1 MALLNKFNTKIK
13 DDINTGFGSN
23 AFNYGGRFLNKDGT
37 PNIKKTGV
45 NFLERFSRFHSMLS
59 FSRTK
64 FFLLIL
70 GFYIT
75 INLLFTFIY
84 CAIGTQHL
92 AGLIVHSK
100 TERFYEAFFFSTQT
114 FTTVGYGRISPVG
127 FFTSAVAAFE
137 ALIGLMS
144 FALVTGLL
152 YGRFSRPRAYLKF
165 ADNAIIA
172 PYKNIT
178 GLMVRLAP
186 FKNTMLTDAV
196 AKLTI
201 VLITEENGKLANKFF
216 NLDLEL
222 LTVNALTLSWT
233 LVHPITEESPLY
245 NFKESDYKNLKGEI
259 IVFIKAFDDM
269 FSSTVVS
276 RTSYIFEE
284 VVYGARFIPMFH
296 KDDANHIT
304 ILDLKKISTFEK
316 INLPERDSFSTI
328 LPLL

>member
-1 MALLNKFNTKIK
+1 MPLLNKFNSKIK

-23 AFNYGGRFLNKDGT
+23 ASTYGGRLLNKDGT
-37 PNIKKTGV
+37 PNVKKTGV
-45 NFLERFSRFHSMLS
+45 GFLERFSWFHSMLS

-64 FFLLIL
+64 FFLIIL
-70 GFYIT
+70 GFYIG
-75 INLLFTFIY
+75 INLLFTVTY
-84 CAIGTQHL
+84 YAIGTHHL
-92 AGLIVHSK
+92 AGLTVHSES
-100 TERFYEAFFFSTQT
+100 ERFSEAFFFSTQT

-127 FFTSAVAAFE
+127 FLASAIAAFE

-172 PYKNIT
+172 PYKDGT
-178 GLMVRLAP
+178 GLMIRLAP
-186 FKNTMLTDAV
+186 FKNTTLTDAV
-196 AKLTI
+196 AKLTV
-201 VLITEENGKLANKFF
+201 VLITEENGKFANKFF

-245 NFKESDYKNLKGEI
+245 NFKENDYTNSKGEI

-269 FSSTVVS
+269 FSNTVIA
-276 RTSYIFEE
+276 RTSYILTE

-296 KDDANHIT
+296 RDDTNHIT
-304 ILDLKKISTFEK
+304 ILDLEKISSFEK
-316 INLPERDSFSTI
+316 INLPERDGFAEIPS
-328 LPLL
+328 LL